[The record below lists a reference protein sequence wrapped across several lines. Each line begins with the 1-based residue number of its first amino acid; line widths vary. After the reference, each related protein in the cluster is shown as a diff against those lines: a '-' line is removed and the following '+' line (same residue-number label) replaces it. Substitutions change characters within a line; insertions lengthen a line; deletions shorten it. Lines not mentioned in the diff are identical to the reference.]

1 MAVKVGHLGAV
12 KLGTTTVLGMGTW
25 SISGVTADQLESSVF
40 GDNWKTYEFGMKD
53 GGQVTFN
60 GFLDPA
66 DDTGQSVLQQYNMD
80 NTDVTSLR
88 LYVDNTS
95 WYEPNQTT
103 GYFSPDA
110 DMTTNQDTPVSLVNI
125 ISYDIGTDKSGLAT
139 VSFTA
144 KVSGVMVLCPE

>member
-12 KLGTTTVLGMGTW
+12 KLGATTVLGMGTW

-66 DDTGQSVLQQYNMD
+66 DDTGQSVLQKYNMD
-80 NTDVTSLR
+80 NTDITSLR

-95 WYEPNQTT
+95 WYEPNQTA
-103 GYFSPDA
+103 GYFNNTSS
-110 DMTTNQDTPVSLVNI
+110 TGEDTPISLVNI

-144 KVSGVMVLCPE
+144 KISGVMVLC